1 MWNISRLR
9 KVLSGRI
16 PPEVEVLQLWRA
28 TSMAAYH
35 EGLTRTALFN
45 PSASHPT
52 SLPVISC
59 QISINL
65 LATTLFAE
73 NKFPRL
79 RKTLLR
85 KSNKLPTAV
94 HGIAAFC
101 HRRPE
106 NPGAQNGPPL
116 PAEFFAPWKISK
128 EELRERV
135 EKLGLAAVLAY
146 GIFDGA
152 TYSTFFVLAF
162 LGYEKSTGKNPA
174 ANLQALLGVEGD
186 AMTPAAENISTSS
199 AVHTPSTHDT
209 IAINLESTLPTV
221 KSIRQDVS
229 IRLKSTNYLPWKTQV
244 LPVLRSLGLV
254 GFIDGSATRPDP
266 DDLSPNAVQWHRL
279 DQMVLAW
286 LTNSLSEAAVTQIG
300 TCATSAEVWHSLE
313 VLYGTLTR
321 SQILQLK
328 TELQSMTKGAL
339 SMADYVQRVKSIS
352 QNLANAGKPIDEDDL
367 VMWLLRGLGS
377 EFDPIVAAIN
387 LSRDS
392 PTVDEVTALLFD
404 FELRLQTT
412 RRDIVQPTAM
422 YSARG
427 RGRTHF
433 GNRSVRGRGK
443 FGDGQGGGRTSQN
456 RAPPSPT
463 TSRGGRGTPGQRLKG
478 APRTTDDS
486 NVVCF
491 RCGHPYHK
499 ANNCFAPDSVITNQ
513 VQSFAAI
520 NLSDQVDH
528 AWYPDTGATNHMTA
542 DTAQL
547 EGMTPYSGLDSVM
560 VGNGTGLPITHVAKV
575 SIPRTSVHLDRVLV
589 VPNLKKNLL
598 SVSQYTR
605 DNDCCFI
612 FYPWGFLIK
621 NLKTGQTVLEGTRQG
636 GLYPIHMGTSPSA
649 VSLFTNKTDGDT
661 WHARLGHPSF
671 SLMKSL
677 YPLLNISFSINKF
690 FCRSCQMGKASK
702 LPFTRRKSYST
713 QTLHTLHSDVW
724 GPAPTSSID
733 GFRFYLIIVDE
744 CSRFSWYFPLRRKSE
759 VGLLFIQFIKLMEKQ
774 LDKTVKFVQT
784 DGGGEFMSHTLQ
796 EFFLSHGISHLVSC
810 PGTPE
815 QNGLAERKHRHI
827 VETGLTLMAHG
838 QTPKQFW
845 NHAFSTAVYL
855 INRLPTTTVNG
866 RSPFEALFGT
876 RPSYD
881 HLRTFGCAC
890 FPALSP
896 FGRGKLDFK
905 TIECAFLGYSPHHKG
920 YQCLD
925 PVSGRFYLSRHV
937 SFDETRFPLAQPSSA
952 QGPSDLDS
960 SSSKYFS
967 VQPIHKLLQ
976 VTNVDT
982 SAPTPGAS
990 PSPSRS
996 PTVTRPLQHDC
1007 ELAAPPARAP
1017 GSTALIDPA
1026 LPVDPPPT
1034 PAAPA
1039 TSAVSDDPP
1048 PAPGDGVSCSPSIT
1062 PPPWPAHAAIR
1073 RPRSS
1078 RGGSGTTPV
1087 GALVPGS
1094 TSTHPMVTR
1103 SRVGTRRPKALYASR
1118 HPISLALLSMVS
1130 EHPPEPSTYRQAAAD
1145 PNWVRAM
1152 EEEFAALRR
1161 NRTWSLVPFT
1171 PSMNVIG
1178 CKWVYKVK
1186 HKADGSIERYK
1197 ARLVAQGFN
1206 QREGFDFT
1214 ETFSPVVK
1222 SSTVRLVLSLAISR
1236 DWRLR
1241 QLDVK
1246 NAFLHG
1252 DLQEIVYLKQP
1263 PGFIDP
1269 TRPRHV
1275 CRLHKALYGLRQ
1287 SPRAWYNRFATS
1299 LRQLGF
1305 IICPHDTSLF
1315 LWRHGADIILILLYV
1330 DDLIITGSHTDFISR
1345 DSPTVDEV
1353 TALLFDFLRFG
1364 TLWPNPFSFSLE

>member
-1 MWNISRLR
+1 
-9 KVLSGRI
+9 
-16 PPEVEVLQLWRA
+16 
-28 TSMAAYH
+28 
-35 EGLTRTALFN
+35 
-45 PSASHPT
+45 
-52 SLPVISC
+52 
-59 QISINL
+59 
-65 LATTLFAE
+65 
-73 NKFPRL
+73 
-79 RKTLLR
+79 
-85 KSNKLPTAV
+85 
-94 HGIAAFC
+94 
-101 HRRPE
+101 
-106 NPGAQNGPPL
+106 
-116 PAEFFAPWKISK
+116 
-128 EELRERV
+128 
-135 EKLGLAAVLAY
+135 
-146 GIFDGA
+146 
-152 TYSTFFVLAF
+152 
-162 LGYEKSTGKNPA
+162 
-174 ANLQALLGVEGD
+174 
-186 AMTPAAENISTSS
+186 MTPAAENIPTSS

-209 IAINLESTLPTV
+209 ITSNLESTLPTV

-279 DQMVLAW
+279 DQMVLTW
-286 LTNSLSEAAVTQIG
+286 LTNSLSEAALTQIG

-313 VLYGTLTR
+313 VLYGTLAR
-321 SQILQLK
+321 SRILQLK
-328 TELQSMTKGAL
+328 SELQSMTKGAL
-339 SMADYVQRVKSIS
+339 SMADYVQRVKSIA
-352 QNLANAGKPIDEDDL
+352 QNLASAGKPIDEDDL

-412 RRDIVQPTAM
+412 RRDLVQPAAM

-433 GNRSVRGRGK
+433 GNRSVRGHGQ
-443 FGDGQGGGRTSQN
+443 FGDGRGGGRASHN
-456 RAPPSPT
+456 RGPPSPT
-463 TSRGGRGTPGQRLKG
+463 TSRGGRGTQGQRLKG
-478 APRTTDDS
+478 APRTTNDS

-499 ANNCFAPDSVITNQ
+499 ANNCFSPDSVITNQ

-636 GLYPIHMGTSPSA
+636 GLYLIHMGTSPSA
-649 VSLFTNKTDGDT
+649 
-661 WHARLGHPSF
+661 
-671 SLMKSL
+671 
-677 YPLLNISFSINKF
+677 
-690 FCRSCQMGKASK
+690 
-702 LPFTRRKSYST
+702 
-713 QTLHTLHSDVW
+713 
-724 GPAPTSSID
+724 
-733 GFRFYLIIVDE
+733 
-744 CSRFSWYFPLRRKSE
+744 
-759 VGLLFIQFIKLMEKQ
+759 FIKLMEKQ

-796 EFFLSHGISHLVSC
+796 EFFLSHGISHLISC

-855 INRLPTTTVNG
+855 INRLPTTTING

-881 HLRTFGCAC
+881 HPRTFGCAC

-905 TIECAFLGYSPHHKG
+905 TMECAFLGYSPHHKG

-925 PVSGRFYLSRHV
+925 PVSGRVYLSRHV

-952 QGPSDLDS
+952 QGPSNLDS
-960 SSSKYFS
+960 SSSKHFS

-982 SAPTPGAS
+982 SAPTPGAP
-990 PSPSRS
+990 PSSSMS
-996 PTVTRPLQHDC
+996 PTVARPLQHDC
-1007 ELAAPPARAP
+1007 ELSAPPTRAP

-1026 LPVDPPPT
+1026 LPDGPPPT

-1078 RGGSGTTPV
+1078 RGGSGTTPF
-1087 GALVPGS
+1087 GASGLGS

-1130 EHPPEPSTYRQAAAD
+1130 EHPLEPSTYRQAAPD

-1171 PSMNVIG
+1171 PSMNVVG

-1206 QREGFDFT
+1206 QREGFDFA
-1214 ETFSPVVK
+1214 ETFNPVVK

-1246 NAFLHG
+1246 NVFLHG

-1269 TRPRHV
+1269 TRPKHV

-1287 SPRAWYNRFATS
+1287 SPRAWYNNLPHVFVN
-1299 LRQLGF
+1299 LG
-1305 IICPHDTSLF
+1305 
-1315 LWRHGADIILILLYV
+1315 LLYV
-1330 DDLIITGSHTDFISR
+1330 RMIPRFFSG
-1345 DSPTVDEV
+1345 V
-1353 TALLFDFLRFG
+1353 TAR
-1364 TLWPNPFSFSLE
+1364 TLSSSCFMLTTSSSLGATLTSSLASFTASRPSST